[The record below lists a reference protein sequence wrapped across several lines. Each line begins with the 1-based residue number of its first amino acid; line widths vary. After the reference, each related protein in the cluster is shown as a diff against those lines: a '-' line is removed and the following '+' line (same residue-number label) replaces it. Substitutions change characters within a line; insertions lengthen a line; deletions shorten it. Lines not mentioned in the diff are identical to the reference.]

1 MRPVGGQRSDEIAR
15 TGLANA
21 LGALWASIWDGERR
35 GDLGADAP
43 GLPVAPGRSPRPVR
57 DVLTPSVV
65 ISVRPS
71 TLRCRKHDFRCFPE
85 MEEIEEVLKMTVRSI
100 YNVPLSAKP
109 GVFHDA

>member
-1 MRPVGGQRSDEIAR
+1 MRPVDGQRPDEIAR

-65 ISVRPS
+65 ISAVHPLCAVGNTIS
-71 TLRCRKHDFRCFPE
+71 DVFPR

-100 YNVPLSAKP
+100 YMSTYTLK
-109 GVFHDA
+109 